1 MSEIPTENPSN
12 KPSSTDSVSTN
23 IESAAFV
30 DNLSVPV
37 DNNIIT
43 PSTNT
48 NYSVSTNEMLETAND
63 IVKEASETIKKH
75 KIQENNETDAPK
87 LPSYFNNLT
96 ELCRHCHDNPIKLF
110 KNPTYGE
117 ELLTPT

>member
-1 MSEIPTENPSN
+1 MSKIPTENPSN

-48 NYSVSTNEMLETAND
+48 NYSVSTNE
-63 IVKEASETIKKH
+63 H
-75 KIQENNETDAPK
+75 KNQENNETDAPK

-96 ELCRHCHDNPIKLF
+96 EL
-110 KNPTYGE
+110 
-117 ELLTPT
+117 